1 LFESEKS
8 LNSQR
13 ASLLSLGKQMAKTYL
28 NFIEDAKLISAL
40 DGVVST
46 IQATTASV
54 DIHKNSLDA
63 FGALFECV
71 ASGSNLKTWM
81 ASEKVRQAQ
90 KTLQNSIGTFHQELI
105 GGIDNCNGLGTGGGV
120 DVENVSAGWVAE
132 VKNKFNT
139 VKGSDRVG
147 IYDLLKIHMARHEEK
162 HGKAFTGYYVEVIP
176 SKRQIYNEPFQPT
189 DSKKGGKKRPR
200 NERIRVISGPAFYDL
215 ASGTKGA
222 LKKIYKVLPKVLEDE
237 FNLKSG
243 LMPEEMEDLFNLTFE
258 P

>member
-1 LFESEKS
+1 
-8 LNSQR
+8 
-13 ASLLSLGKQMAKTYL
+13 MAKTYL
-28 NFIEDAKLISAL
+28 DFIEDEKLISAL
-40 DGVVST
+40 QGIVTT
-46 IQATTASV
+46 IEETKANV
-54 DIHKNSLDA
+54 DILKNSLDA

-71 ASGSNLKTWM
+71 ASGADLKTWM

-105 GGIDNCNGLGTGGGV
+105 GGIDGCNNLGTGGGI
-120 DVENVSAGWVAE
+120 DVENISVGWVAE

-147 IYDLLKIHMARHEEK
+147 IYDLLKLHIARYGK
-162 HGKAFTGYYVEVIP
+162 THGKIFNGYYVEVIP
-176 SKRQIYNEPFQPT
+176 KKGQIYNDPFQPT
-189 DSKKGGKKRPR
+189 DSKKGGKKRPHDKHI
-200 NERIRVISGPAFYDL
+200 RIISGPAFYDL

-222 LKKIYKVLPKVLEDE
+222 LKKIYKILPDVLENE

-243 LMPEEMEDLFNLTFE
+243 LTPPEMEQLFKLTFE

>member
-1 LFESEKS
+1 
-8 LNSQR
+8 
-13 ASLLSLGKQMAKTYL
+13 MANTYL
-28 NFIEDAKLISAL
+28 NFIEDAKLVSAL
-40 DGVVST
+40 QGVVST
-46 IQATTASV
+46 IEETKADV
-54 DIHKNSLDA
+54 DILKNSLDA

-71 ASGSNLKTWM
+71 ASGADLKTWM

-90 KTLQNSIGTFHQELI
+90 KTLQNSVGTFHQELI
-105 GGIDNCNGLGTGGGV
+105 GGIDNCQGLGTGGGI
-120 DVENVSAGWVAE
+120 DVENISAGWVAE

-147 IYDLLKIHMARHEEK
+147 IYDLLKLHMARHEEK
-162 HGKAFTGYYVEVIP
+162 HGKPFTGYYVEVIP
-176 SKRQIYNEPFQPT
+176 SKGLVYNEPFRPT

-222 LKKIYKVLPKVLEDE
+222 LKKIYKVLPKVLEAE

-243 LMPEEMEDLFNLTFE
+243 LTPQEMDDLFKLTFE
-258 P
+258 S

>member
-1 LFESEKS
+1 
-8 LNSQR
+8 
-13 ASLLSLGKQMAKTYL
+13 MAKTYL
-28 NFIEDAKLISAL
+28 NFIEDANLVSAL
-40 DGVVST
+40 QGVVST
-46 IQATTASV
+46 IEETKADV
-54 DIHKNSLDA
+54 DILKNSLDA

-71 ASGSNLKTWM
+71 ASGADLKTWM

-105 GGIDNCNGLGTGGGV
+105 GGIDNCKTHGTGGGI
-120 DVENVSAGWVAE
+120 DIENISASWVAE

-147 IYDLLKIHMARHEEK
+147 IYDLLKIHIARYEK
-162 HGKAFTGYYVEVIP
+162 THGKNFTGYYVEVIP
-176 SKRQIYNEPFQPT
+176 KKGQSYNEPFQPT
-189 DSKKGGKKRPR
+189 DSKRGGKKRQR
-200 NERIRVISGPAFYDL
+200 NEHIRIISGPAFYDL

-243 LMPEEMEDLFNLTFE
+243 LTPKEMEDLFNLTFE

>member
-1 LFESEKS
+1 
-8 LNSQR
+8 
-13 ASLLSLGKQMAKTYL
+13 MAKTYL
-28 NFIEDAKLISAL
+28 NFIEDANLVSAL
-40 DGVVST
+40 QGVVST
-46 IQATTASV
+46 IEETKADV
-54 DIHKNSLDA
+54 DILKNSLDA

-71 ASGSNLKTWM
+71 ASGADLKTWM

-105 GGIDNCNGLGTGGGV
+105 GGIDDCKNLGAGGGI
-120 DVENVSAGWVAE
+120 DVENISVGWVAE

-147 IYDLLKIHMARHEEK
+147 IYDLLKLHIARYGK
-162 HGKAFTGYYVEVIP
+162 AHGKNFTGYYVEVIP
-176 SKRQIYNEPFQPT
+176 KKGQIYNEPFQPT
-189 DSKKGGKKRPR
+189 DSKKGGEKRPY
-200 NERIRVISGPAFYDL
+200 NERIRIISGPAFYDL

-222 LKKIYKVLPKVLEDE
+222 LKKIYKVLPKVLADE

-243 LMPEEMEDLFNLTFE
+243 LTPQEMEELFNLTFE